1 MSAKNK
7 MREKQLKQVELTQ
20 YIIRLYFYVL
30 DDDDIHPILTF
41 IVKLHSNL
49 QTQLNFSW
57 LEKELT
63 LFSHG
68 RRRKEEEGRSNP
80 HLAFSRRNDPTCL
93 IFGDCLV
100 GVWRVYGNCL
110 EGVWRVSGRC
120 PLAVWRVS

>member
-1 MSAKNK
+1 MK
-7 MREKQLKQVELTQ
+7 
-20 YIIRLYFYVL
+20 
-30 DDDDIHPILTF
+30 ILVGAENISMF

-68 RRRKEEEGRSNP
+68 RRKEEGSNP

-100 GVWRVYGNCL
+100 GVWRVSGRCL
-110 EGVWRVSGRC
+110 KGVLRVSGGY
-120 PLAVWRVS
+120 LWDV